1 MVFSLLFIIGNDVSK
16 QRHRNMELERLGC
29 TRKNNA
35 KLPLRQSKKLMQSM
49 EDIS

>member
-1 MVFSLLFIIGNDVSK
+1 MVFSLLFVISNNVSK

-29 TRKNNA
+29 TEKDNA
-35 KLPLRQSKKLMQSM
+35 KLPLRQSKKLIQKM